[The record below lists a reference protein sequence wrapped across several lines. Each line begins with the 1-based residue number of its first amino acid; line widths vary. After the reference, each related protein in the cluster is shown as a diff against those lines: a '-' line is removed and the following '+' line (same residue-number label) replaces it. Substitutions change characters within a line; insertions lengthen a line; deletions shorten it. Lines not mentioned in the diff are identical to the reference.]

1 MCSLAVGNTPVR
13 NDPTA
18 PGDVTGMRT
27 ATAKI
32 GAALL
37 AAAATVAVTQASA
50 SAEPVEHQVRYTLT
64 SGGAYEFDLF
74 YLTAQPPSMEA
85 FNADAYAFATR
96 EKVNLAPG
104 APWVFETTLE
114 DPQWAI
120 LTVSSTTRG
129 GQAAP
134 NAHCE
139 IAVDGEVVVQ
149 HDDPYNVRC
158 QLSQW

>member
-1 MCSLAVGNTPVR
+1 MTDMGK
-13 NDPTA
+13 
-18 PGDVTGMRT
+18 

-32 GAALL
+32 GGAVGVSLMV
-37 AAAATVAVTQASA
+37 AAASVAGGQATANAQPASQ
-50 SAEPVEHQVRYTLT
+50 QVRYTLT
-64 SGGAYEFDLF
+64 SAGAYEFDLF

-85 FNADAYAFATR
+85 FNADAYAFAKR
-96 EKVNLAPG
+96 EKVNVAPG

-134 NAHCE
+134 NARCD

-149 HDDPYNVRC
+149 HEDPYNVRC
-158 QLSQW
+158 QLSRW

>member
-1 MCSLAVGNTPVR
+1 M
-13 NDPTA
+13 
-18 PGDVTGMRT
+18 
-27 ATAKI
+27 
-32 GAALL
+32 
-37 AAAATVAVTQASA
+37 VAVTQAPA
-50 SAEPVEHQVRYTLT
+50 SADPAPQQVKYTLT
-64 SGGAYEFDLF
+64 SAGAYEFDLF
-74 YLTAQPPSMEA
+74 YLTSQPPSMEA

-104 APWVFETTLE
+104 VPWVYETTLE

-139 IAVDGEVVVQ
+139 IAVDGEVLVQ

-158 QLSQW
+158 QLSKW